1 MIVLDQH
8 QAVLSKLVTP
18 KSTNS
23 EQSYFRASRPD
34 DIANS
39 DPKSTAAGLTSL
51 KKERPHFS
59 VQFMDEEAGDEHEM
73 CNLD

>member
-34 DIANS
+34 VT

-59 VQFMDEEAGDEHEM
+59 VQFMDEQVNDEHEM